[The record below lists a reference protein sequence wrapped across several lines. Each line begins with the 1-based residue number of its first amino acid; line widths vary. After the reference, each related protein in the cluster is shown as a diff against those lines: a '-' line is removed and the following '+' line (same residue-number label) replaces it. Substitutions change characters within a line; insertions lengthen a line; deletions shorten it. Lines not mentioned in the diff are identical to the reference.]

1 MAGLPSTSTGSRH
14 DATQVARASAIV
26 FETFDVY
33 RAEHSAVTR
42 RARSRFERR
51 DWAGLHADAAERL
64 GLYATRV
71 RGALQDL
78 DAALGPALRDRAF
91 WHEVRGTLQAAI
103 AQRRDAE
110 IGATFFNSVVRRAL
124 GSIAAD
130 RETEFVFGLESH
142 SPPPVRLPVPYRV
155 EGPMSGA
162 VRRVLG
168 DLAWAAPWANLPR
181 DAAAVATRIEAAWLE
196 ARHPR
201 PDVIEVLPHVFY
213 RGTRAFVVGRV
224 RGEHASLPL
233 ALALRHG
240 PDGIAVDAALVT
252 ENAVSIVFS
261 FTRAYF
267 HVEDADPAAMVTFL
281 QEIMP
286 RKPRGEIYTALGFF
300 KHGKTLLYRDLV
312 RHFAASDDR
321 FILAPGAKGMVMAA
335 FTLPSM
341 DVVFKVIRDRFE
353 PPKTATR
360 RDVME
365 RYALV
370 FAHDRAGRLV
380 DAQEYEHLAFPR
392 ERFEPDLLA
401 DLRESCPSMLH
412 EDGAALEIRH
422 LYTERRLVPL
432 DLYLRRADPHEAHE
446 AILDYGQAIKDLAA
460 TNIFPGDLLLKN
472 FGVTRHKRV
481 VFYDY
486 DELCPLVSCRFRHL
500 PVARDE
506 EDEMGAEPWYHVAEN
521 DVFPE
526 EFLTFLGL
534 SAGLQPAF
542 REAHGD
548 LLDVRFWESMQD
560 RHLAGETVDILP
572 YREADRL
579 SH

>member
-1 MAGLPSTSTGSRH
+1 MIGVHQDPVLV
-14 DATQVARASAIV
+14 TQAAAIV
-26 FETFDVY
+26 LDAFDAY
-33 RAEHSAVTR
+33 RAGHTTVTR
-42 RARSRFERR
+42 RARARFERR
-51 DWAGLHADAAERL
+51 DWIGLHEDGTERL
-64 GLYATRV
+64 DLYAAWILKALDRLGRELGPLCGDRGFWHRV
-71 RGALQDL
+71 RSAIEGAL
-78 DAALGPALRDRAF
+78 
-91 WHEVRGTLQAAI
+91 
-103 AQRRDAE
+103 AQRPDAD

-130 RETEFVFGLESH
+130 RETEFVFGLEAH
-142 SPPPVRLPVPYRV
+142 SPSPARLAVTYGAD
-155 EGPMSGA
+155 GPLAGA
-162 VRRVLG
+162 VRRLLG
-168 DLAWAAPWANLPR
+168 DLAWSAPWSNLPR
-181 DAAAVATRIEAAWLE
+181 DAATVAARIEAAWAE
-196 ARHPR
+196 AGHAAAEGL
-201 PDVIEVLPHVFY
+201 DVLPHVFY

-224 RGEHASLPL
+224 RGPHGTMPL
-233 ALALRHG
+233 GLALRHDTG
-240 PDGIAVDAALVT
+240 GIAVDAVLLT
-252 ENAVSIVFS
+252 EDVVSIVFS

-267 HVEDADPAAMVTFL
+267 HVEDAQPAALVTFL

-286 RKPRGEIYTALGFF
+286 RKPRGELYTALGFF

-341 DVVFKVIRDRFE
+341 DVVFKVIRDRFA

-370 FAHDRAGRLV
+370 FRHDRAGRMV

-392 ERFEPDLLA
+392 DRFEPDLL
-401 DLRESCPSMLH
+401 DELRGTCGSMLH
-412 EDGAALEIRH
+412 EDGGALEIRH
-422 LYTERRLVPL
+422 LYTERRLIPL
-432 DLYLRRADPHEAHE
+432 DLYLPRASAADAED
-446 AILDYGQAIKDLAA
+446 AIVDYGQAIKDLAA

-486 DELCPLVSCRFRHL
+486 DELCPLVDCRFRTL
-500 PVARDE
+500 PQARND

-521 DVFPE
+521 DVFPQ

-534 SAGLQPAF
+534 PARLQPVF
-542 REAHGD
+542 RSAHGD
-548 LLDVRFWESMQD
+548 LLDVAFWQALQA
-560 RHLAGETVDILP
+560 RHRAGEAIDILP
-572 YREADRL
+572 YRESERL
-579 SH
+579 PR